1 MPAIKRRP
9 GLWCSL
15 VFLRP
20 PRQDLS
26 FAEMALLS
34 LVFFWVDAGSVLIS
48 AECLFWPE
56 EVPVWAREQRP
67 PVCPHLA
74 AYVAGPLPSFCSTYS
89 SLLEK
94 IWRRLIRSST
104 SMGGRNCCGCG
115 CGCGR
120 CNGCA
125 NNRSR
130 SVDSRNRGLDS
141 RNRCENSRNRYYDR
155 DLEVSPYRES
165 SVALGFLFC
174 LRYLF
179 ESVQMWSLCVGAS
192 IYSWCGWLNVLVF
205 HLSISRSVQ
214 HLFFSLFSAPLFPLP
229 CVSFSSNWLWFS

>member
-20 PRQDLS
+20 PREDLS
-26 FAEMALLS
+26 LGEMALLS
-34 LVFFWVDAGSVLIS
+34 LVFFWVNTGFLLIS
-48 AECLFWPE
+48 VECFGQKKSLFGLESRGPR
-56 EVPVWAREQRP
+56 VPSP
-67 PVCPHLA
+67 A
-74 AYVAGPLPSFCSTYS
+74 AYVAGALPSFCSTYS

-94 IWRRLIRSST
+94 IWRRLIHSCT

-130 SVDSRNRGLDS
+130 SVDSRNRGFDS
-141 RNRCENSRNRYYDR
+141 RNRCENSRNRYHDR
-155 DLEVSPYRES
+155 DLEVSPYWES

-174 LRYLF
+174 LQYF
-179 ESVQMWSLCVGAS
+179 FKSVQTRSLWLGAS
-192 IYSWCGWLNVLVF
+192 VYSWCGSLNVLVF
-205 HLSISRSVQ
+205 HLSVSRSV
-214 HLFFSLFSAPLFPLP
+214 HLRILFSLLHSSLPLAL
-229 CVSFSSNWLWFS
+229 C